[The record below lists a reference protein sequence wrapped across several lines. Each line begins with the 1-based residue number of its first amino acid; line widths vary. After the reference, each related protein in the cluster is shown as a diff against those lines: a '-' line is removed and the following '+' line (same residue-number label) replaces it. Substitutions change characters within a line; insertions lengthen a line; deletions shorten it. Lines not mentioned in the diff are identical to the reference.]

1 MGDFMFNHCTLLQLL
16 FLKNHELEDP
26 NKSGFVSVNMSR
38 YSSFSSDRREGN
50 ISATKTIGER
60 RMSSK
65 KKKKKPQKNK
75 QTKRKYILKQI
86 SGLKKIN

>member
-1 MGDFMFNHCTLLQLL
+1 MFNHCTLLQLL

-65 KKKKKPQKNK
+65 KKKKTSKK
-75 QTKRKYILKQI
+75 QTNKEEVHSQTNFRFKEDKLV
-86 SGLKKIN
+86 LF